1 MTNRSKK
8 TSKTNKTL
16 LKSKCYKKPFVVKLK
31 NKMYI
36 ISDVLEAS
44 TILLRKTVIFIYWLL
59 ILILVIC
66 YIFFITIPS
75 FP

>member
-16 LKSKCYKKPFVVKLK
+16 LKSKCYKKSFVVKLK

-36 ISDVLEAS
+36 ISEVLEAS